1 MTQAP
6 GGITQGDLEA
16 ALDPFHNE
24 VEYEYEFL
32 EENVRLRL
40 TPSLADH
47 TDLNGKKYS
56 FMPANF
62 EFSEVGFPQ
71 PVDLVEQ
78 KIEIYHEVLVE
89 KVTYTVS
96 EEGERK
102 EVSRQKE
109 NYYSDYSISDLEFDF
124 NGATLADEDYTEA
137 DTSNWCFTGPQPY
150 PELPNG
156 QYPNGM
162 NNADNIASQVND
174 PAMLLVAKDHNF
186 DFTNATNGTYSE
198 ASPASVSIKEA
209 AQIKYWRLFTKNRGS
224 YIPRQTRIND
234 NNYKKWAQYYDSCPY
249 EVYMRG
255 IDAKWPSTP
264 SNPKKGIY
272 PYRKVNQI
280 KPDQRYVLKARFRL
294 TFQFN
299 PSEGSLPIDLIGDSN
314 SDFATRGCEFDIY
327 LPVTHPKGFNWKGY
341 ADELNAN
348 GEEANGIEVGNDR
361 YNPRTDLKTAGPW
374 IPIPPDQNPDNPKNY
389 PPYKKF

>member
-109 NYYSDYSISDLEFDF
+109 NYY
-124 NGATLADEDYTEA
+124 
-137 DTSNWCFTGPQPY
+137 
-150 PELPNG
+150 
-156 QYPNGM
+156 
-162 NNADNIASQVND
+162 
-174 PAMLLVAKDHNF
+174 
-186 DFTNATNGTYSE
+186 
-198 ASPASVSIKEA
+198 
-209 AQIKYWRLFTKNRGS
+209 
-224 YIPRQTRIND
+224 YI
-234 NNYKKWAQYYDSCPY
+234 
-249 EVYMRG
+249 
-255 IDAKWPSTP
+255 
-264 SNPKKGIY
+264 
-272 PYRKVNQI
+272 
-280 KPDQRYVLKARFRL
+280 
-294 TFQFN
+294 
-299 PSEGSLPIDLIGDSN
+299 
-314 SDFATRGCEFDIY
+314 
-327 LPVTHPKGFNWKGY
+327 
-341 ADELNAN
+341 
-348 GEEANGIEVGNDR
+348 
-361 YNPRTDLKTAGPW
+361 
-374 IPIPPDQNPDNPKNY
+374 
-389 PPYKKF
+389 